1 MKLNIN
7 HIKKIEN
14 YIQNGQLEKALKFC
28 DTIYDSNKNNL
39 TLNKILAH
47 IHGLMENYAKAIDV
61 LERFENSHQNDF
73 DIANN
78 LGYYSLQS
86 EKIIPAAYYI
96 SKAKELNSNAPAP
109 YQNSAELNIIKRNF
123 DQAEID
129 INRCIELNQKIYVD
143 YDAYLRA
150 IIIKSDILI
159 AKKKID
165 DVVTLFLKY
174 LEIKFNSEICLKLV
188 EISHSSI
195 SLTLIETAKNL
206 INNSSY
212 VSHMDKFNKLV
223 PIYFFLAYY
232 YAKESQKTS
241 EDYYIR
247 ANQEI
252 FNIQRIRMIAFQ
264 KIFKK
269 QIDTYGNIEKIK
281 IEDQTRGKENIFIVG
296 LPRSGTTLLES
307 TISANKQVFAG
318 GEMKAFNTLYNR
330 ISSEYESLDE
340 VGLNKIGQAY
350 LDVMNPI
357 RGEFDFIVDKMPM
370 NFTHIGFILKSLPS
384 SKVFLMIR
392 NPWDVAISLFKQRF
406 VNNIPY
412 ASSFFNIGV
421 YIANFEALT
430 NFWLGHQNIKNK
442 IYFIKYE
449 DLVDDF
455 NHHQKKI
462 YDFCGVC
469 SSYESSIREKHF
481 ARTRS
486 MHQVQNKINR
496 DSVRKKDFE
505 GFHQEFMESYLSQRE
520 YWINNG
526 IFFKNSYFGYLD

>member
-1 MKLNIN
+1 M
-7 HIKKIEN
+7 
-14 YIQNGQLEKALKFC
+14 
-28 DTIYDSNKNNL
+28 S
-39 TLNKILAH
+39 
-47 IHGLMENYAKAIDV
+47 
-61 LERFENSHQNDF
+61 
-73 DIANN
+73 
-78 LGYYSLQS
+78 
-86 EKIIPAAYYI
+86 
-96 SKAKELNSNAPAP
+96 AP

-264 KIFKK
+264 KF
-269 QIDTYGNIEKIK
+269 
-281 IEDQTRGKENIFIVG
+281 
-296 LPRSGTTLLES
+296 
-307 TISANKQVFAG
+307 
-318 GEMKAFNTLYNR
+318 
-330 ISSEYESLDE
+330 
-340 VGLNKIGQAY
+340 
-350 LDVMNPI
+350 
-357 RGEFDFIVDKMPM
+357 
-370 NFTHIGFILKSLPS
+370 
-384 SKVFLMIR
+384 
-392 NPWDVAISLFKQRF
+392 
-406 VNNIPY
+406 
-412 ASSFFNIGV
+412 
-421 YIANFEALT
+421 
-430 NFWLGHQNIKNK
+430 
-442 IYFIKYE
+442 
-449 DLVDDF
+449 
-455 NHHQKKI
+455 
-462 YDFCGVC
+462 
-469 SSYESSIREKHF
+469 
-481 ARTRS
+481 
-486 MHQVQNKINR
+486 
-496 DSVRKKDFE
+496 
-505 GFHQEFMESYLSQRE
+505 
-520 YWINNG
+520 
-526 IFFKNSYFGYLD
+526 

>member
-1 MKLNIN
+1 
-7 HIKKIEN
+7 
-14 YIQNGQLEKALKFC
+14 
-28 DTIYDSNKNNL
+28 
-39 TLNKILAH
+39 
-47 IHGLMENYAKAIDV
+47 
-61 LERFENSHQNDF
+61 
-73 DIANN
+73 
-78 LGYYSLQS
+78 
-86 EKIIPAAYYI
+86 
-96 SKAKELNSNAPAP
+96 
-109 YQNSAELNIIKRNF
+109 
-123 DQAEID
+123 
-129 INRCIELNQKIYVD
+129 
-143 YDAYLRA
+143 
-150 IIIKSDILI
+150 
-159 AKKKID
+159 
-165 DVVTLFLKY
+165 
-174 LEIKFNSEICLKLV
+174 
-188 EISHSSI
+188 
-195 SLTLIETAKNL
+195 
-206 INNSSY
+206 
-212 VSHMDKFNKLV
+212 MDKFNKLV

-430 NFWLGHQNIKNK
+430 NFWLIIKILKIKFIFLGMKTWSMILLTIKKKFTIFVGLNLLTRALLEKNILREQEAC
-442 IYFIKYE
+442 IKCRIK
-449 DLVDDF
+449 LI
-455 NHHQKKI
+455 K
-462 YDFCGVC
+462 
-469 SSYESSIREKHF
+469 
-481 ARTRS
+481 TLL
-486 MHQVQNKINR
+486 
-496 DSVRKKDFE
+496 KKDFE